1 MFSVEKSGR
10 LIPAANVTGLVHPA
24 CASL

>member
-1 MFSVEKSGR
+1 VEKSGR
-10 LIPAANVTGLVHPA
+10 LIPAANVTGSVHPA